1 MNKISKD
8 NAEIIVR
15 YVGEMTHEGHA
26 TSHCSN
32 SGLWAVRLAA
42 FAKKPYKKMTRDE
55 VLAFLDTF
63 QRTED
68 KDPLH
73 KWIGTY
79 NNIRIHIRRFFRWL
93 YYPNLTSQERKK
105 VQSIRVI
112 QNIPKKARREKDIYE
127 HSDMWTNEDVAIFQ
141 KYSKPRDS
149 AYIAMAIET
158 DARPHELLK
167 LRIKDIEDRL
177 TGGKQYSEFTARGKT
192 GKRGLVLI
200 NSIPW
205 IRQWISAH
213 PVGAPDAILFC
224 SEKKNQM
231 GTRSLGSIF
240 KAYRREFFPTLL
252 NTDIP
257 DEDKQKIRNL
267 LKKPWNPYVF
277 RHTGLTHKHKILKE
291 AQLRLHAGWAPGSQM
306 HQRYIHL
313 AGNEANETLLQDA
326 GILSPL
332 HEKDLLRPNVECPQ
346 CHKQNPPDTRFC
358 YSCNMVL
365 SYQGYLEVLEA
376 EKKKA
381 DEVQMLKE
389 QVAKMQESQLKI
401 IELLNNPNMVQH
413 IRGAPQDFIA
423 AANTADDDT
432 ASLS

>member
-1 MNKISKD
+1 MADNNLEIPPNATIRQEYVKCGNPDCQNSHGPYLYAYWKQNKKLKK
-8 NAEIIVR
+8 R
-15 YVGEMTHEGHA
+15 YVGKNFEH
-26 TSHCSN
+26 
-32 SGLWAVRLAA
+32 
-42 FAKKPYKKMTRDE
+42 FAIRKIANEVKLKPSQYTKFIFIQGE
-55 VLAFLDTF
+55 A
-63 QRTED
+63 D
-68 KDPLH
+68 KGNPL
-73 KWIGTY
+73 
-79 NNIRIHIRRFFRWL
+79 
-93 YYPNLTSQERKK
+93 PS
-105 VQSIRVI
+105 V
-112 QNIPKKARREKDIYE
+112 
-127 HSDMWTNEDVAIFQ
+127 
-141 KYSKPRDS
+141 
-149 AYIAMAIET
+149 
-158 DARPHELLK
+158 
-167 LRIKDIEDRL
+167 
-177 TGGKQYSEFTARGKT
+177 YSEFTARGKT

-432 ASLS
+432 AAYLRQRGRPTKN